1 MPQSLSLSLPRLK
14 TPTMESAEAIAL
26 KENVMNAS
34 AVLPEMRLTLLKLAA
49 NGPVGAKQPVSA
61 SSKKRAKATR
71 MLCTQKT
78 TLMAH
83 TMSGFSKSMTST
95 GMLATVATLLVPSK
109 PTSLAQKT
117 STAGV
122 ETPGDSGQ
130 LPACADSD

>member
-1 MPQSLSLSLPRLK
+1 
-14 TPTMESAEAIAL
+14 
-26 KENVMNAS
+26 
-34 AVLPEMRLTLLKLAA
+34 LLKLAEA
-49 NGPVGAKQPVSA
+49 GPVGTKQPVSA
-61 SSKKRAKATR
+61 SSEKRAKATQ

-95 GMLATVATLLVPSK
+95 GMLAMVATLLVASK
-109 PTSLAQKT
+109 PTLLAQKT

-130 LPACADSD
+130 LPACAVNDKPNKTLHLHYIYYVVS